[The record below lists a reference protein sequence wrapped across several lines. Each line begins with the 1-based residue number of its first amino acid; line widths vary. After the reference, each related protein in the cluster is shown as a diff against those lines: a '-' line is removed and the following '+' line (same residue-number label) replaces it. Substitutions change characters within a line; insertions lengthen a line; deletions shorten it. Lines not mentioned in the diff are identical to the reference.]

1 MSQDHGIE
9 RLLAIMARLR
19 TPVGGCPWDIEQTFA
34 SIVPHTIEEA
44 YEVADA
50 IEKGDMILLK
60 EELGDLLLQVVFY
73 AQMAREQDL
82 FAFADVAEA
91 IADKLIRRHPHVFGE
106 AKVDSAEA
114 QLVVWEA
121 LKEDERRRH
130 NTTPQQPSALDGIA
144 TALPAL
150 TRAGK
155 LGQRAARVGFDWPT
169 AAPVFDKIAEETAE
183 LRAALAER
191 ESLERVEEEMGDVL
205 LACANLARTLK
216 IDPETALRK
225 ANARFE
231 HRFRRLESLLADE
244 PSTDPETLDRLWRHV
259 KANE

>member
-1 MSQDHGIE
+1 MSESIE

-19 TPVGGCPWDIEQTFA
+19 DPVGGCPWDVEQTFA

-50 IEKGDMILLK
+50 IEKGDMSLLK

-73 AQMAREQDL
+73 AQMAREQGL
-82 FAFADVAEA
+82 FTFTDVAEA

-121 LKEDERRRH
+121 VKEDERRRQ
-130 NTTPQQPSALDGIA
+130 NTAPQQPSALDGIA
-144 TALPAL
+144 GALPAL

-155 LGQRAARVGFDWPT
+155 LGQRAARVGFDWP
-169 AAPVFDKIAEETAE
+169 APAPVFDKIDAETAE
-183 LRAALAER
+183 LQEALAEGA
-191 ESLERVEEEMGDVL
+191 SPERVEEEMGDVL
-205 LACANLARTLK
+205 LACANLARKLK
-216 IDPETALRK
+216 VDSEAALRK

-231 HRFRRLESLLADE
+231 SRFRRLESLLAE
-244 PSTDPETLDRLWRHV
+244 ESSTDPETLDRLWRRV
-259 KANE
+259 KAGA

>member
-1 MSQDHGIE
+1 MSESIE

-19 TPVGGCPWDIEQTFA
+19 DPVGGCPWDVEQTFA

-50 IEKGDMILLK
+50 IEKGDMSLLK

-73 AQMAREQDL
+73 AQMAREQGL
-82 FAFADVAEA
+82 FTFTDVAEA

-121 LKEDERRRH
+121 VKEDERRRQ
-130 NTTPQQPSALDGIA
+130 NTAPQQPSALDGIA
-144 TALPAL
+144 GALPAL

-155 LGQRAARVGFDWPT
+155 LGQRAVRVGFDWP
-169 AAPVFDKIAEETAE
+169 APAPVFDKIDAETAE
-183 LRAALAER
+183 LQEALAEGA
-191 ESLERVEEEMGDVL
+191 SPERVEEEMGDVL
-205 LACANLARTLK
+205 LACANLARKLK
-216 IDPETALRK
+216 VDSEAALRK

-231 HRFRRLESLLADE
+231 SRFRRLESLLAE
-244 PSTDPETLDRLWRHV
+244 ESSTDPETLDRLWRRV
-259 KANE
+259 KAGA